1 MGPTLI
7 IWCTIGVS
15 ASRAPAIRAMRGLQ
29 TPQQITQMP
38 VSMSP
43 ALVRTA
49 RTAGLLPVS
58 SVSMPSTSVP
68 ASTVS
73 APEACAC
80 SRISVP
86 ARSESTTPTV
96 GKLPPPR
103 ITDSSRYGT
112 SLRTSAGVSI
122 AAGIPHA
129 LAALHRRRS
138 SAMRSAVR
146 ATSIPPLWVNT
157 PSSWYCSVLSRV
169 SSIIIFEYS
178 IGKMKLEAC
187 PVEPPG
193 FGIGPLS
200 TSTRSRQPSSAR
212 WWTRLL
218 PTMPAPITTALARV
232 GVSVMPLLSAHLV
245 SLHYLPRVVRHGHG
259 PAAGLLAAGPVST
272 PVRRCRL
279 LLDRD
284 LLVDQAK
291 IDPLPPADD
300 PCHHEDDDG
309 QHVHRQHVEQRAHMV
324 GPVEAV
330 GEPLI
335 QAEAEQPECYP
346 PGRGDDGNPE
356 HLDLARR

>member
-1 MGPTLI
+1 MPANSEIGPTLI

-49 RTAGLLPVS
+49 RTRGLLPVS

-80 SRISVP
+80 SRIRVP

-96 GKLPPPR
+96 GKCAPPR

-112 SLRTSAGVSI
+112 SLPASAGVSI

-129 LAALHRRRS
+129 LAAEQRRRS

-169 SSIIIFEYS
+169 SSIIILEYS

-200 TSTRSRQPSSAR
+200 TSTRSRHPSSAR

-218 PTMPAPITTALARV
+218 PTMPAPTMTALARA
-232 GVSVMPLLSAHLV
+232 GVSVMPLLPAHLSCHRTISPRRRARTRPRRRTAGGGAGRHAV
-245 SLHYLPRVVRHGHG
+245 RVDAASYSTGISLLIRPRSMPCLLRMIR
-259 PAAGLLAAGPVST
+259 AARKMTMAST
-272 PVRRCRL
+272 Y
-279 LLDRD
+279 
-284 LLVDQAK
+284 
-291 IDPLPPADD
+291 I
-300 PCHHEDDDG
+300 
-309 QHVHRQHVEQRAHMV
+309 
-324 GPVEAV
+324 
-330 GEPLI
+330 EPM
-335 QAEAEQPECYP
+335 
-346 PGRGDDGNPE
+346 
-356 HLDLARR
+356 